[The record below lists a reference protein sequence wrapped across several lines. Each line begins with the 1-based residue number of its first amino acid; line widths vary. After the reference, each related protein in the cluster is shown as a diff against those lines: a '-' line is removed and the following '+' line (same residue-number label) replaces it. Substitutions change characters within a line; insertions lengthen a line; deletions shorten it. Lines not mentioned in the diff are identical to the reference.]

1 MEGGGSA
8 IKSGSRVIDLPVP
21 TGTTNNHFNA
31 TFSSPPQFGNGKTAT
46 LHSTTNPIKMPS
58 INSSSPKNNGRKV
71 NFGVVSKTNKKTR
84 AAQNS
89 VLQSQDDGD
98 DKSGFLVSQIVKRNR
113 IDEDEDDDHLKQP
126 QMTVQ

>member
-1 MEGGGSA
+1 
-8 IKSGSRVIDLPVP
+8 
-21 TGTTNNHFNA
+21 
-31 TFSSPPQFGNGKTAT
+31 
-46 LHSTTNPIKMPS
+46 MPS